1 MDKLNQLFASAAS
14 RLSADE
20 GQTFVEY
27 ALILVLVSIAIA
39 VLAAWTNLG
48 TGITN
53 AMANV
58 VSHL

>member
-1 MDKLNQLFASAAS
+1 MLNKFFNSLSS
-14 RLSADE
+14 RLPADE

-27 ALILVLVSIAIA
+27 ALILTLVSIAIA

-53 AMANV
+53 AMNNV

>member
-1 MDKLNQLFASAAS
+1 MKRLFVAAAA
-14 RLSADE
+14 RTAEDE

-27 ALILVLVSIAIA
+27 ALILTLVSIAIA

-48 TGITN
+48 NGITS
-53 AMANV
+53 AMNTV